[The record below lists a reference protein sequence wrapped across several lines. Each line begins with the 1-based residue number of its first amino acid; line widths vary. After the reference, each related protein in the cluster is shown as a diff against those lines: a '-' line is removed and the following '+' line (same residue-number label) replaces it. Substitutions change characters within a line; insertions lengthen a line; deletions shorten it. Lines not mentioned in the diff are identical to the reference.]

1 MHLTAALFSLA
12 AVASSAAV
20 APRAA
25 YGYWDFKGSVSFP
38 ASGYTSYSVEA
49 TYHNDELA
57 DPIDVTCKY
66 LYSPPTQTTEASCSD
81 PSFSYDFGD
90 VRKLDLAIRLEHWTN
105 VADFFDVGMADTVAN
120 VTLQQTVGLWGENVT
135 VFGVK
140 EFDWD
145 FSSGSGRSGTAEGKI
160 EVTAA
165 IA

>member
-1 MHLTAALFSLA
+1 MHLTAALLSLS

-20 APRAA
+20 TPRAE

-49 TYHNDELA
+49 TYHNSELA
-57 DPIDVTCKY
+57 DPIDVTCNY

-90 VRKLDLAIRLEHWTN
+90 VR
-105 VADFFDVGMADTVAN
+105 MADTVAN

-135 VFGVK
+135 VIGVK

-160 EVTAA
+160 EVTTAVA
-165 IA
+165 